1 MLEKIIKKDKNEELE
16 RILEEKKV
24 DEQAKNLL
32 QGILYK
38 IEISYKDYKKAKVTD
53 LTEKQYVDEIL
64 RNIQRGCNKIDII
77 KLSQKLEDEKL
88 QKELEKNKFYI
99 KENEI
104 LSYPI
109 EEKILYAI
117 EKNTNNKKIVNN
129 KYGIIKIPLSNMI
142 NTGRC
147 IDKVEVLRD
156 FNGYS
161 WTTIKKEIE
170 NIRANLI
177 YQTLRI
183 LLGEDFLDGWT
194 NDIDGIIDYIQILK
208 EEIEKEYGKEVEKIF
223 IERLYKIAIINEIEE
238 NEEYKEKINDILKQ
252 TNEKLSELQN
262 TKEYI
267 QKITNFKKEAT
278 EKIKKIE
285 KILSQESKL
294 REEYEKRNEGVELQ
308 NKIFSIRVLKQ
319 QLEDEKRKLLN
330 EIDEKNYYLNPMN
343 YVEEKEKVR
352 KEKELL
358 EVIEY
363 TENQKEEALIAFE
376 KTCLKC
382 FEKML
387 ERPEQ
392 QDIIKLIYKFRYFML
407 LPFDEQKSIKNI
419 NELSEEINIIKK
431 KILDIAIQKK
441 VISKIPIEIL
451 SHVLETRIIKL
462 EELYYNLTIENNKKY
477 IQIFDENITEE
488 KFEINKIDKIKINKK
503 LKIFL

>member
-16 RILEEKKV
+16 KILEEKKV
-24 DEQAKNLL
+24 DEQARNLL

-53 LTEKQYVDEIL
+53 MTEKQYVDGIL

-88 QKELEKNKFYI
+88 QQELEKNKFYI

-104 LSYPI
+104 ISYPI

-129 KYGIIKIPLSNMI
+129 KYGIITIPLSNMI

-183 LLGEDFLDGWT
+183 LLGEDFLDGWA
-194 NDIDGIIDYIQILK
+194 NDTDGIIDYIQILK
-208 EEIEKEYGKEVEKIF
+208 EELEKEYGEEVEKIF

-238 NEEYKEKINDILKQ
+238 NEEYREKIDDILKQ

-267 QKITNFKKEAT
+267 QKITDFKKVAT

-294 REEYEKRNEGVELQ
+294 KEEYEKRNAGVELK
-308 NKIFSIRVLKQ
+308 NKIFSIRVLRQ

-330 EIDEKNYYLNPMN
+330 EIDENNYYLNPMN
-343 YVEEKEKVR
+343 YVEEKEKVK

-363 TENQKEEALIAFE
+363 TKVQKREALIAFE

-382 FEKML
+382 FEKMV

-407 LPFDEQKSIKNI
+407 LPFDEQKSIKNVK
-419 NELSEEINIIKK
+419 ELNEEINVIKNK
-431 KILDIAIQKK
+431 LLDIAIQKK
-441 VISKIPIEIL
+441 VISKIPEEIL
-451 SHVLETRIIKL
+451 SHVLETLIIKL
-462 EELYYNLTIENNKKY
+462 EELYYNVTIENEKKY